1 MHATLVVKIE
11 THMALH
17 PPLPSPPVSDIKSL
31 LSPDVIH
38 NPVVTWRRCVSVDQ
52 PVAPST
58 STVLLLYLEM
68 QTEEKCA
75 AH

>member
-17 PPLPSPPVSDIKSL
+17 PPFPPCQISSPYFL
-31 LSPDVIH
+31 LMSSTIQLSHEGDV
-38 NPVVTWRRCVSVDQ
+38 CLDQ
-52 PVAPST
+52 PVAAST

-68 QTEEKCA
+68 QAEEKCA

>member
-1 MHATLVVKIE
+1 MHATLVVKNRN
-11 THMALH
+11 THGIA
-17 PPLPSPPVSDIKSL
+17 PLPGSDIKSL

-38 NPVVTWRRCVSVDQ
+38 NPVVTWRCVSVDQ
-52 PVAPST
+52 SVAPST